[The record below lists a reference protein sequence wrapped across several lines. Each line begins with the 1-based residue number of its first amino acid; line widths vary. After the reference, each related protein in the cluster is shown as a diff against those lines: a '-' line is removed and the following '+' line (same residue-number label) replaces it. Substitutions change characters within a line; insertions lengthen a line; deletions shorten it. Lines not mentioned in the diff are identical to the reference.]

1 MQFLNDHNSDKRNYG
16 YNSENIYHGTIT
28 PQDQPQPNYEDEP
41 PLYEDD
47 YAQYP
52 YTFNNYYYR

>member
-1 MQFLNDHNSDKRNYG
+1 MNKFNSDKRNYN
-16 YNSENIYHGTIT
+16 YNPEHIYDGDIT
-28 PQDQPQPNYEDEP
+28 PQDQPEPIYEDDA

-52 YTFNNYYYR
+52 YTFNNYYYK

>member
-1 MQFLNDHNSDKRNYG
+1 MQFLNDLHSDKRNYN
-16 YNSENIYHGTIT
+16 YNSEHIYDGNIT
-28 PQDQPQPNYEDEP
+28 PQDQPRPSYEDDV

-52 YTFNNYYYR
+52 YTFNNYYYK